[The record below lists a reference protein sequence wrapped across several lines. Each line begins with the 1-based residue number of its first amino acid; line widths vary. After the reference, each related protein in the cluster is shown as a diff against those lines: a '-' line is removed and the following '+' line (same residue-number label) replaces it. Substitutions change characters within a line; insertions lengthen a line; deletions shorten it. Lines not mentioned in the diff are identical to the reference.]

1 MMGVLPLTYVPG
13 ESAQSLGLSGAEH
26 FDIPVP
32 QDIRAG
38 QRLTVTAT
46 NDAGQVTQFEVD
58 VRLDT
63 PVERGVLPQRSASCR
78 PRSSS

>member
-1 MMGVLPLTYVPG
+1 MCRAKARAR
-13 ESAQSLGLSGAEH
+13 SGLNGAEH

-63 PVERGVLPQRSASCR
+63 PVEVEYYRNGGILQTVLRNFLQN
-78 PRSSS
+78 